1 MIMPEQSNTT
11 KVLKGVSAQ
20 TLITILIGVIEI
32 VAFSIMSRLLSQ
44 QDFGYYAAVTAVSTI
59 FASFADAGIGSAI
72 VQRKVLDQKY
82 IDNAFTLCLLFGLF
96 GSLLLV
102 ACSGPAARY
111 VADETM
117 QVPLMLVAITL
128 LTNTIASVNF
138 SIMHRKL
145 QFLRMGIIR
154 ISALIITTVVSIILA
169 IKGFGYYAII
179 AKVILYSII
188 TLVVSYFA
196 AHTKYHLSFDL
207 KAFKEI
213 FGFGGWLQASVFF
226 RKIAD
231 QVDRLMMSSLF
242 SVATLGMYSRPKE
255 FITSMTGRLT
265 DVFDSSLFPV
275 LSSIQDEKE
284 RLVSSYK
291 SALYYLNIAGLMV
304 TLVFMFNSELI
315 IRIFLGAEWMNVNT
329 LFIVLSFSGIMM
341 INGSL
346 GDIFLRSL
354 AFTKQQF
361 FLRILQAVV
370 SILLIYLS
378 ARLGV
383 VAVAFAYLL
392 AYGLVVFVKMWF
404 ISRKI
409 NYRLRNSLRVILMSY
424 KVALFYLPTYVL
436 CMCIMPNTI
445 LWNIVKALI
454 FGMMTIIVFLI
465 SPVCV
470 GQEYKDNLYKTV
482 VSFITSKISFLQV
495 NKKN

>member
-1 MIMPEQSNTT
+1 MPEQSNTT

-44 QDFGYYAAVTAVSTI
+44 RDFGYFAAVTAVSTI

-72 VQRKVLDQKY
+72 VQRKVLDQRY

-154 ISALIITTVVSIILA
+154 ISALIVTTVVSIILA

-188 TLVVSYFA
+188 TLVVSHFA
-196 AHTKYHLSFDL
+196 AHTKYHISFDL
-207 KAFKEI
+207 KAFKKI
-213 FGFGGWLQASVFF
+213 FRFGGWLQASVFF

-265 DVFDSSLFPV
+265 DIFDSSLFPV
-275 LSSIQDEKE
+275 LSSIQDENE

-315 IRIFLGAEWMNVNT
+315 IRIFLGVEWMNVNT
-329 LFIVLSFSGIMM
+329 LFIILSLSGIMM

-346 GDIFLRSL
+346 GDIFLRSM

-361 FLRILQAVV
+361 FLRVLQAILSIFLIMLAAKVGVLAVAIAYLMAYGIVV
-370 SILLIYLS
+370 VLKMNFIAKRINYGLMNAIVVIFSAYKILLYYLPVYALCVLFVPNTLS
-378 ARLGV
+378 GNILKLIV
-383 VAVAFAYLL
+383 FCIVTI
-392 AYGLVVFVKMWF
+392 VVFFVSPSLVGDKYRNEMYG
-404 ISRKI
+404 KVI
-409 NYRLRNSLRVILMSY
+409 NYFGLKRLYRPLR
-424 KVALFYLPTYVL
+424 
-436 CMCIMPNTI
+436 
-445 LWNIVKALI
+445 
-454 FGMMTIIVFLI
+454 
-465 SPVCV
+465 
-470 GQEYKDNLYKTV
+470 
-482 VSFITSKISFLQV
+482 
-495 NKKN
+495 

>member
-1 MIMPEQSNTT
+1 MSEQSNAS
-11 KVLKGVSAQ
+11 KVLKGVSTQ
-20 TLITILIGVIEI
+20 SLITILSGIIEI

-59 FASFADAGIGSAI
+59 FAAFSDAGIGAAV
-72 VQRKVLDQKY
+72 VQRKNLDQEY

-128 LTNTIASVNF
+128 LTGTLSSVNF

-154 ISALIITTVVSIILA
+154 ISALIITTIVSIALA

-179 AKVILYSII
+179 AKVILYSIV
-188 TLVVSYFA
+188 TLIVSYFA

-213 FGFGGWLQASVFF
+213 FGFGGWLQASSFF

-242 SVATLGMYSRPKE
+242 SVQTLGMYSRPKE
-255 FITSMTGRLT
+255 FINNMTGRLT
-265 DVFDSSLFPV
+265 DIFDSSLFPV
-275 LSSIQDEKE
+275 LSTIQDEKG
-284 RLVSSYK
+284 RLVKSYQL
-291 SALYYLNIAGLMV
+291 ALYYLNIVGLLL
-304 TLVFMFNSELI
+304 TLTFMFNSELI
-315 IRIFLGAEWMNVNT
+315 IRIFLGSEWMNVNK

-354 AFTKQQF
+354 AYTKQQF
-361 FLRILQAVV
+361 FLRVIQALV
-370 SILLIYLS
+370 SILLILL
-378 ARLGV
+378 AAKVGV
-383 VAVAFAYLL
+383 LAVAAAYLL
-392 AYGLVVFVKMWF
+392 AYGLVVFLKMHF
-404 ISRKI
+404 IAKRI
-409 NYRLRNSLRVILMSY
+409 NYGLMNALGDILY
-424 KVALFYLPTYVL
+424 AFKVVLYYLPAYAI
-436 CMCIMPNTI
+436 CMVFIPNTVEGNI
-445 LWNIVKALI
+445 LKLMV
-454 FGMMTIIVFLI
+454 FGIITILVFLVF
-465 SPVCV
+465 PNCV
-470 GQEYKDNLYKTV
+470 GRKYNDEIYSRVLQFIKGRIKT
-482 VSFITSKISFLQV
+482 K
-495 NKKN
+495 

>member
-1 MIMPEQSNTT
+1 MPEQSNTE
-11 KVLKGVSAQ
+11 KVIKGVSTQ

-128 LTNTIASVNF
+128 LTNTVASVNF

-154 ISALIITTVVSIILA
+154 ISALVITTVVSIILA

-188 TLVVSYFA
+188 TLVVSHIA
-196 AHTKYHLSFDL
+196 AHTKYHISFDL

-213 FGFGGWLQASVFF
+213 FAFGGWLQASVFF

-265 DVFDSSLFPV
+265 DIFDSSLFPV
-275 LSSIQDEKE
+275 LSSIQDENE

-315 IRIFLGAEWMNVNT
+315 IRIFLGVEWMNVNT
-329 LFIVLSFSGIMM
+329 LFIVLSLSGILM

-361 FLRILQAVV
+361 FLRVIQAVI
-370 SILLIYLS
+370 SILLILL
-378 ARLGV
+378 AAKLGV
-383 VAVAFAYLL
+383 LAVAVAYLV
-392 AYGLVVFVKMWF
+392 AYGIVVFLKMNYIAKKIGYGLKNAMMD
-404 ISRKI
+404 ISKAF
-409 NYRLRNSLRVILMSY
+409 
-424 KVALFYLPTYVL
+424 KVALLYLPAYAI
-436 CMCIMPNTI
+436 CMAFMPNTI
-445 LWNIVKALI
+445 VFNIVKLAV
-454 FGMMTIIVFLI
+454 FGIITVFAFLVF
-465 SPVCV
+465 PECV
-470 GQEYKDNLYKTV
+470 GQKYKNEMYEKVVQFINVKIIKRDN
-482 VSFITSKISFLQV
+482 
-495 NKKN
+495 

>member
-1 MIMPEQSNTT
+1 MVEQSNTN
-11 KVLKGVSAQ
+11 KVLKGVSTQ
-20 TLITILIGVIEI
+20 TFITILIGVIEI

-59 FASFADAGIGSAI
+59 FSAFSDAGIGSAI
-72 VQRKVLDQKY
+72 VQRKNLDQKY
-82 IDNAFTLCLLFGLF
+82 IDNAFTLCLMFGLF

-102 ACSGPAARY
+102 ACSGLAARY

-117 QVPLMLVAITL
+117 RVPLMLVAITL
-128 LTNTIASVNF
+128 LTGTLASVNF

-154 ISALIITTVVSIILA
+154 ISALIITTIVSIVLA

-196 AHTKYHLSFDL
+196 AHTKYHLSFEF
-207 KAFKEI
+207 KAYKEI

-242 SVATLGMYSRPKE
+242 SVQTLGMYSRPKE
-255 FITSMTGRLT
+255 FINSMTGRLT
-265 DVFDSSLFPV
+265 DIFDSSLFPV

-284 RLVSSYK
+284 RLVGSYSS
-291 SALYYLNIAGLMV
+291 SLYYLNIVGLMV
-304 TLVFMFNSELI
+304 TLLFLFNSELI

-329 LFIVLSFSGIMM
+329 LFRVLSFSGIMM

-361 FLRILQAVV
+361 LLRVVQAIL
-370 SILLIYLS
+370 SILLILIA
-378 ARLGV
+378 ARFGV
-383 VAVAFAYLL
+383 LAVAVAYLL
-392 AYGLVVFVKMWF
+392 AYGIVVLLKMNF
-404 ISRKI
+404 ISKNI
-409 NYRLRNSLRVILMSY
+409 NYGLLNALGDILSSL
-424 KVALFYLPTYVL
+424 KAALYYVPVYVL
-436 CMCIMPNTI
+436 CQLFIPKTI
-445 LWNIVKALI
+445 VGDILKLALFI
-454 FGMMTIIVFLI
+454 LISIIVFLVFP
-465 SPVCV
+465 SLA
-470 GQEYKDNLYKTV
+470 GKKYKDEMYCRILSLIKAKSLY
-482 VSFITSKISFLQV
+482 
-495 NKKN
+495 